1 MQETRVRPLGKEM
14 STHSSVLAWRIPWTE
29 EPGGLQSLG
38 LQRVQYDWA
47 TLSFISS
54 GVISPLFPSRILD
67 IYLPGG
73 LSFGILSFCFFIL
86 FMGFLR
92 QKYWSD
98 CHSLLQ
104 SIMFCQNIALWP
116 ICFGWPCMVWLV
128 VSLSYKRL
136 TCFINGELGPVTCP
150 SSLWLRGRV

>member
-14 STHSSVLAWRIPWTE
+14 CTHSSIPLDRGAW
-29 EPGGLQSLG
+29 
-38 LQRVQYDWA
+38 WA
-47 TLSFISS
+47 TVHRVAKSPVVLSNTFISS
-54 GVISPLFPSRILD
+54 GVISPLVPSRILD

-73 LSFGILSFCFFIL
+73 LCFGILSFCFFIL

-104 SIMFCQNIALWP
+104 STMFCQNAPLWP
-116 ICFGWPCMVWLV
+116 VCFGWPCMVWLV
-128 VSLSYKRL
+128 VSLSYIRL
-136 TCFINGELGPVTCP
+136 TCFINGEIGPMTCP